1 MFPLARLPSCSATD
15 AKTGTESNWPFETCT
30 RTVPVYVPAGAP
42 DGTETL
48 KVTVVVFPERTFVE
62 PPGSLTHD
70 AGSAVEPSDGCPG
83 E

>member
-1 MFPLARLPSCSATD
+1 
-15 AKTGTESNWPFETCT
+15 
-30 RTVPVYVPAGAP
+30 VYVPAGAP